1 MGVVMKM
8 YCDRNIETPQISFSE
23 VNSKCQVGV
32 KILSKHSCYAWTYNL
47 LMCFIDNNSWVFGI
61 FLIVMC
67 LAVGMFCKK
76 FFKPTMCMVGS
87 LVVIVKSSLFL
98 LSVFFDRDTLNTTEW
113 IVFIVCIVV
122 GVMAGLLLAFLNKFG
137 IAVLGGWGGF
147 CPVLILS
154 NTVFYK
160 IDGDGNID
168 LWCITIGLA
177 IVSAILTLYH
187 FGNALIIVTA
197 ITGSYALMRGISMF
211 AGGYPDE
218 IEVYYMIKMGQID
231 GM

>member
-1 MGVVMKM
+1 MGLVMKM

-23 VNSKCQVGV
+23 VNSECQIGV
-32 KILSKHSCYAWTYNL
+32 KILSKHSCYAWTYNP
-47 LMCFIDNNSWVFGI
+47 LMRYIDNNSWFFGI
-61 FLIVMC
+61 FLIVMG
-67 LAVGMFCKK
+67 LGVGMFGKK
-76 FFKPTMCMVGS
+76 FFKPTVCVVGS
-87 LVVIVKSSLFL
+87 LVVIVISSLFL
-98 LSVFFDRDTLNTTEW
+98 FSVFFDRDTSNTTEW

-122 GVMAGLLLAFLNKFG
+122 GVMAGLLLAFLTKFG

-147 CPVLILS
+147 CLGLILY

-160 IDGDGNID
+160 IDGDGKIAF
-168 LWCITIGLA
+168 WCITIGLA
-177 IVSAILTLYH
+177 IVSAILTLYL

-211 AGGYPDE
+211 AGGFPDE
-218 IEVYYMIKMGQID
+218 MEVYYMIKMGQID